1 MLLAFALA
9 ALAKDE
15 AEFDLD
21 SAPPSASPSAPD
33 RGVGEGAASEAAD
46 MDAGRDMD
54 SGQGE
59 LAASQISAVL
69 KKGSW
74 TVQDCVS
81 RYGGSAAQGRMV
93 VSWEITGTGS
103 VQNAK
108 TTESNLRNPML
119 EDCVV
124 AGVKR
129 LKFPAPSGG
138 TVLTSHPF
146 VFN

>member
-1 MLLAFALA
+1 MLMALFVT

-15 AEFDLD
+15 AEFDMD
-21 SAPPSASPSAPD
+21 APPPSA
-33 RGVGEGAASEAAD
+33 AAEPAAAAAD
-46 MDAGRDMD
+46 MDEGRDMD
-54 SGQGE
+54 EGQGE
-59 LAASQISAVL
+59 LLPSQISAVI

-74 TVQDCVS
+74 TVQDCVT

-93 VSWEITGTGS
+93 VSWEITSTGA
-103 VQNAK
+103 VANAK
-108 TTESNLRNPML
+108 TAESNLKNPML

-138 TVLTSHPF
+138 TVVTSHPF

>member
-21 SAPPSASPSAPD
+21 SAPPSASSTASNA
-33 RGVGEGAASEAAD
+33 GEGAAAEAAD

-54 SGQGE
+54 AGQGE

-74 TVQDCVS
+74 AVQDCVS

-93 VSWEITGTGS
+93 VSWEISGTGS